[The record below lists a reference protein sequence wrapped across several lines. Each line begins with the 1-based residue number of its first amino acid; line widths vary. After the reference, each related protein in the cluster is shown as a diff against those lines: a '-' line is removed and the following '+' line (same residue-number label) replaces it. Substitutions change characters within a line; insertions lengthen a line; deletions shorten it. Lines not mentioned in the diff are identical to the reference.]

1 MAVRPHA
8 PTWNETHHLC
18 TSSCDI
24 GANLPVGCS
33 QDRLPP
39 RSASHGTFLETCRH
53 GDVIPTLHQLVL
65 TRMQSPVR
73 APGVDVVLD
82 QIHHR
87 YAGATAVE
95 SVSLAIPAG
104 ELVALLGP
112 SGCGKTTLLRVV
124 AGLLRQTGGT
134 VRIGTEIVDALPTN
148 ERGAGIVFQNYAL
161 FPHMTVEANVAYGLR
176 ARGVDA
182 AAARATALE
191 MLSMVRMADYGK
203 RYPRELS
210 GGQQQRVA
218 LARTLAVRPRVLLL
232 DEPFAALDKNLRL
245 DMQIE
250 IKRIQR
256 ELGIT
261 TLLVTHDQDEAMS
274 MADRIAVMHAGR
286 VEQFDTPEAI
296 YDRPAT
302 LFVATFIG
310 TANLL
315 AGRLAAG
322 DQGGFSVAC
331 EGGGA
336 LALERAAPCSRSG
349 AVVVAARP
357 EHLALAAPSEYTL
370 PATVEMVLPLG
381 PSLVY
386 ELLLGNGRT
395 VKVTQPRNAELH
407 RYAAGDRVGLSLRPG
422 SPAGVFAG

>member
-1 MAVRPHA
+1 MTVPA
-8 PTWNETHHLC
+8 P
-18 TSSCDI
+18 
-24 GANLPVGCS
+24 
-33 QDRLPP
+33 
-39 RSASHGTFLETCRH
+39 AS
-53 GDVIPTLHQLVL
+53 
-65 TRMQSPVR
+65 
-73 APGVDVVLD
+73 GVTVELD

-87 YAGATAVE
+87 YAGSVAVE
-95 SVSLAIPAG
+95 SVSLQIRAG

-112 SGCGKTTLLRVV
+112 SGCGKTTLLRIV
-124 AGLLRQTGGT
+124 AGLMRQSGGS
-134 VRIGTEIVDALPTN
+134 VRIGGEGVDALPTN

-176 ARGVDA
+176 ARGVA
-182 AAARATALE
+182 AAGARAAARQMLE
-191 MLSMVRMADYGK
+191 LVRMSAFGQ

-218 LARTLAVRPRVLLL
+218 LARTLAVKPKVLLL

-250 IKRIQR
+250 VRRIQR

-261 TLLVTHDQDEAMS
+261 TVLVTHDQEEAMS

-286 VEQFDTPEAI
+286 VEQFDTPEAV

-315 AGRLAAG
+315 PGRMARQEGAGYAV
-322 DQGGFSVAC
+322 DC
-331 EGGGA
+331 EGGGH
-336 LALERAAPCSRSG
+336 LALPLARPCSRAG
-349 AVVVAARP
+349 AVVLATRP
-357 EHLALAAPSEYTL
+357 EHLALGQPAADAL
-370 PATVEMVLPLG
+370 PAQVEMVLPLG

-386 ELLLGNGRT
+386 ELRLAGGAS
-395 VKVTQPRNAELH
+395 VKVTQPRTAEQP
-407 RYAAGDRVGLSLRPG
+407 RFAAGDAVGLRLRPG
-422 SPAGVFAG
+422 SSASVYAA

>member
-1 MAVRPHA
+1 
-8 PTWNETHHLC
+8 
-18 TSSCDI
+18 
-24 GANLPVGCS
+24 
-33 QDRLPP
+33 
-39 RSASHGTFLETCRH
+39 
-53 GDVIPTLHQLVL
+53 
-65 TRMQSPVR
+65 MQAAER

-124 AGLLRQTGGT
+124 AGLLRQTSGS
-134 VRIGTEIVDALPTN
+134 VRIGSEVVDALPTN

-176 ARGVDA
+176 ARGVA
-182 AAARATALE
+182 ANEARATAAE
-191 MLSMVRMADYGK
+191 MLAMVRMADFGR

-218 LARTLAVRPRVLLL
+218 LARTLAVKPRVLLL

-261 TLLVTHDQDEAMS
+261 TILVTHDQDEAMS
-274 MADRIAVMHAGR
+274 MADRIAVMNAGR

-315 AGRLAAG
+315 EGRLSQPAG
-322 DQGGFSVAC
+322 AGFSVEC
-331 EGGGA
+331 HGGGSLA
-336 LALERAAPCSRSG
+336 LATAAPCSRNG
-349 AVVVAARP
+349 NVVVAARP
-357 EHLALAAPSEYTL
+357 EHLSLAAPSAEAL
-370 PATVEMVLPLG
+370 AATVEMVLPLG

-386 ELLLGNGRT
+386 ELMLANGRT
-395 VKVTQPRNAELH
+395 VKVTLPRNAEMP
-407 RYAAGDRVGLSLRPG
+407 RYAAGDRVGVSLRAG

>member
-1 MAVRPHA
+1 
-8 PTWNETHHLC
+8 
-18 TSSCDI
+18 
-24 GANLPVGCS
+24 
-33 QDRLPP
+33 
-39 RSASHGTFLETCRH
+39 
-53 GDVIPTLHQLVL
+53 
-65 TRMQSPVR
+65 MQAPVR

-87 YAGATAVE
+87 YAGSTAVE
-95 SVSLAIPAG
+95 SVSLDVPAG

-112 SGCGKTTLLRVV
+112 SGCGKTTLLRIV
-124 AGLLRQTGGT
+124 AGLLRQTAGS
-134 VRIGTEIVDALPTN
+134 VRIGADVVDALPTN

-176 ARGVDA
+176 ARGVAVVEARRTA
-182 AAARATALE
+182 AE
-191 MLSMVRMADYGK
+191 MLTMVRMDAFGK

-261 TLLVTHDQDEAMS
+261 TVLVTHDQDEAMS
-274 MADRIAVMHAGR
+274 MADRIAVMNAGR
-286 VEQFDTPEAI
+286 VEQFDTPETI
-296 YDRPAT
+296 YDRPST

-315 AGRLAAG
+315 AGRLAHGGESGYAVECEAG
-322 DQGGFSVAC
+322 GS
-331 EGGGA
+331 
-336 LALERAAPCSRSG
+336 LALERAAPCSRIG
-349 AVVVAARP
+349 NVVVAARP
-357 EHLALAAPSEYTL
+357 EHLSIGAPSDGAL
-370 PATVEMVLPLG
+370 PATVEMVMPLG

-386 ELLLGNGRT
+386 ELLLANDRT
-395 VKVTQPRNAELH
+395 LKVTQPRNAELH
-407 RYAAGDRVGLSLRPG
+407 RYAAGDRVGVSLRPG

>member
-1 MAVRPHA
+1 
-8 PTWNETHHLC
+8 
-18 TSSCDI
+18 
-24 GANLPVGCS
+24 
-33 QDRLPP
+33 
-39 RSASHGTFLETCRH
+39 
-53 GDVIPTLHQLVL
+53 
-65 TRMQSPVR
+65 MQALLR

-95 SVSLAIPAG
+95 SVSLEIPAG

-112 SGCGKTTLLRVV
+112 SGCGKTTLLRIV
-124 AGLLRQTGGT
+124 AGLLRQSGGA
-134 VRIGTEIVDALPTN
+134 VRIGAEVVDARPPH
-148 ERGAGIVFQNYAL
+148 ERGAGIVFQTYAL
-161 FPHMTVEANVAYGLR
+161 VPHRTVEATVGYGLR
-176 ARGVDA
+176 ARGVA
-182 AAARATALE
+182 ADEVRRTAAE
-191 MLSMVRMADYGK
+191 MLAMVRMDAFGK

-274 MADRIAVMHAGR
+274 MADRIAVMNAGR

-315 AGRLAAG
+315 KGRLSLSG
-322 DQGGFSVAC
+322 ERGFAVAC
-331 EGGGA
+331 DGGGSLD
-336 LALERAAPCSRSG
+336 LARPAPCSRVGS
-349 AVVVAARP
+349 VVVAARP
-357 EHLALAAPSEYTL
+357 EHLALGAPADDAL

-386 ELLLGNGRT
+386 ELSMANGST
-395 VKVTQPRNAELH
+395 VKVTQQRNAELH
-407 RYAAGDRVGLSLRPG
+407 RYAAGDHVGVRLRPG
-422 SPAGVFAG
+422 SPAGVFAS

>member
-1 MAVRPHA
+1 
-8 PTWNETHHLC
+8 
-18 TSSCDI
+18 
-24 GANLPVGCS
+24 
-33 QDRLPP
+33 
-39 RSASHGTFLETCRH
+39 
-53 GDVIPTLHQLVL
+53 
-65 TRMQSPVR
+65 MQAAVR

-82 QIHHR
+82 QVHHR
-87 YAGATAVE
+87 YAGSTAVE
-95 SVSLAIPAG
+95 SVSLEIRAG

-112 SGCGKTTLLRVV
+112 SGCGKTTLLRIV
-124 AGLLRQTGGT
+124 AGLLRQSGGH
-134 VRIGTEIVDALPTN
+134 VRIGTDVVDALPTN

-161 FPHMTVEANVAYGLR
+161 FPHMTVETNVAYGLR
-176 ARGVDA
+176 ARGVA
-182 AAARATALE
+182 ADEARRTAAE
-191 MLSMVRMADYGK
+191 MLAMVRMDTFGK

-274 MADRIAVMHAGR
+274 MADRIAVMNAGR

-315 AGRLAAG
+315 AGRLALDGARG
-322 DQGGFSVAC
+322 YAVTCA
-331 EGGGA
+331 GGGA
-336 LALERAAPCSRSG
+336 LALDHAAPCSRAG
-349 AVVVAARP
+349 NVVVAARP
-357 EHLALAAPSEYTL
+357 EHLALAAPADGAL

-386 ELLLGNGRT
+386 ELLLADGST
-395 VKVTQPRNAELH
+395 LKVTQPRNAELH
-407 RYAAGDRVGLSLRPG
+407 RYAAGDRVGVRLRPS

>member
-1 MAVRPHA
+1 MPA
-8 PTWNETHHLC
+8 
-18 TSSCDI
+18 
-24 GANLPVGCS
+24 
-33 QDRLPP
+33 
-39 RSASHGTFLETCRH
+39 
-53 GDVIPTLHQLVL
+53 
-65 TRMQSPVR
+65 PVR
-73 APGVDVVLD
+73 APSVEVVLD
-82 QIHHR
+82 RIHHR

-95 SVSLAIPAG
+95 SVSLDVPAG

-112 SGCGKTTLLRVV
+112 SGCGKTTLLRIV

-134 VRIGTEIVDALPTN
+134 VRMGAEVVDALPTN

-161 FPHMTVEANVAYGLR
+161 FPHMSVAANVAYGLR
-176 ARGVDA
+176 ARGVAAQKARRA
-182 AAARATALE
+182 AAE
-191 MLSMVRMADYGK
+191 MLAMVRMEAFGA

-274 MADRIAVMHAGR
+274 MADRIAVMNAGR
-286 VEQFDTPEAI
+286 VEQFDTPETI

-302 LFVATFIG
+302 RFVATFIG

-315 AGRLAAG
+315 AGRLAP
-322 DQGGFSVAC
+322 GGPRGFTVEC
-331 EGGGA
+331 DGGGS
-336 LALERAAPCSRSG
+336 LALDRAAPCSRAGS
-349 AVVVAARP
+349 VVVAARP
-357 EHLALAAPSEYTL
+357 EHLSLAAPADGAL
-370 PATVEMVLPLG
+370 PATVGMVLPLG

-386 ELLLGNGRT
+386 ELLLGNGHT
-395 VKVTQPRNAELH
+395 LKVTQPRNAEAH
-407 RYAAGDRVGLSLRPG
+407 RYAAGDRVGVSLRPG

>member
-1 MAVRPHA
+1 MPTSFHASGVAV
-8 PTWNETHHLC
+8 E
-18 TSSCDI
+18 
-24 GANLPVGCS
+24 
-33 QDRLPP
+33 
-39 RSASHGTFLETCRH
+39 
-53 GDVIPTLHQLVL
+53 
-65 TRMQSPVR
+65 
-73 APGVDVVLD
+73 LD

-87 YAGATAVE
+87 YAGAVAVE
-95 SVSLAIPAG
+95 SVSLHIGAG

-112 SGCGKTTLLRVV
+112 SGCGKTTLLRIV
-124 AGLLRQTGGT
+124 AGLMRQSGGT
-134 VRIGTEIVDALPTN
+134 VRIGGEAVDALPTN
-148 ERGAGIVFQNYAL
+148 ERGAGIVFQSYAL

-176 ARGVDA
+176 ARGVSSPE
-182 AAARATALE
+182 ARATAAE
-191 MLSMVRMADYGK
+191 MLAMVQMSAFSK

-250 IKRIQR
+250 IRRIQR

-261 TLLVTHDQDEAMS
+261 TILVTHDQEEAMS

-296 YDRPAT
+296 YDRPAS

-315 AGRLAAG
+315 PGRLARHDGA
-322 DQGGFSVAC
+322 GFSVDFD
-331 EGGGA
+331 GGGRLA
-336 LALERAAPCSRSG
+336 LAEASPCSRAG
-349 AVVVAARP
+349 AVVLATRP
-357 EHLALAAPSEYTL
+357 EHLALAPASADAV

-386 ELLLGNGRT
+386 ELRLASGGT
-395 VKVTQPRNAELH
+395 AKVTQPRTAELP
-407 RYAAGDRVGLSLRPG
+407 RFSAGDAVGLRLRQG
-422 SPAGVFAG
+422 SPASVFAG